1 MLHTAAGVPRPRA
14 GDDLSELIA
23 FLETGELPWPEP
35 GGALAALGDALHRL
49 ARGTL
54 DRAGPGRFGDC
65 DARARAMPLA
75 ASATG
80 RCMSYSVEWK

>member
-54 DRAGPGRFGDC
+54 DRAGPVRRLRRPCARHAAGRLGNG
-65 DARARAMPLA
+65 PLHVLF
-75 ASATG
+75 
-80 RCMSYSVEWK
+80 C